1 MDQSLGVSLESL
13 LDDLPVCLLVK
24 DKDGRRI
31 YGNRTY
37 FEMRRAPKEEVLG
50 KTDAD
55 LFPRD
60 LAEEYRRDDLHVMQT
75 GETIHRFE
83 KHVSENK
90 EVRWV
95 EIFKKPWLDANHAI
109 RGVQLLFY
117 DATERKQTQS
127 ELKYERALLHA
138 LLDNIPD
145 SIYFKDIDSRFI
157 RVSRSMCTKFELGEI
172 ANVIGK
178 TDADIFTKEHANQ
191 ARADEVW
198 IMETRR
204 PIVNQVERETWPNR
218 ADTWCSTTKMPLYD
232 ERGKIVGTFGVSRD
246 ITELKNAEI
255 ALHEA
260 TEAAHR
266 ANKAKGEFL
275 ANMSHEIRTP
285 MNGIIGMAELLAD
298 TELNAQQQQYV
309 QMVQQSAHSL
319 LRLLN
324 DILDFSKI
332 EAGKLDLELIPTNL
346 RECIE
351 VAMAGLSLRAKQKH
365 LNLSVCIDEAI
376 PTTMLCDGGRLQ
388 QILIN
393 LVGNAIKFTDVGE
406 VVVNAEYA
414 GGPPSERVHTIHFSI
429 RDTGIGISPEKQR
442 SIFEAF
448 SQADASTTRKYGG
461 TGLGLTISSQ
471 LVDLM
476 HGKIWVE
483 SVKGE
488 GTTFHFT
495 AEFGVVNDESQNNTA
510 TTAGRSVLIINPNVT
525 ERVVLKETLSRLGF
539 NVLIAASLEQ
549 AREAFRLRRDKNRS
563 IDLLIVEQSVEVSS
577 IASLLIHHAGE
588 KRTRAIILCDEACQK
603 DSAKHL
609 SSVTYLDKSIDRIK
623 LTNVIE
629 DLLKDQLVSN
639 DNERNASEASRR
651 KLCILLAEDGAVN
664 QAVAVGLLQRYGHQV
679 DVVENGLEAYD
690 AWKAN
695 AYDLIL
701 MDVQMPIMDGLESA
715 RKIREE
721 ENARSIGI
729 EPIPIIALTAAAMQ
743 GDKERCF
750 EAGMSGYLDKPIIV
764 RELEQ
769 LLEQVAQAREIS
781 RVNEGIALVGL
792 HESIAS
798 YSVRST
804 ETADCNA
811 PKAVPNPIP
820 RPVEP
825 SSFDPSAPQ
834 KRLRCSQEQLRTLVK
849 TMQEEASQ
857 RIAQMSNGFEQ
868 SDIGLVTRAA
878 HSLKSA
884 TQLFNASS
892 VGNLAAQIEE
902 YSREGDLTAAVVPFE
917 DLCRA
922 TNILRHEMQAWL
934 ENFKP

>member
-1 MDQSLGVSLESL
+1 
-13 LDDLPVCLLVK
+13 
-24 DKDGRRI
+24 
-31 YGNRTY
+31 
-37 FEMRRAPKEEVLG
+37 
-50 KTDAD
+50 
-55 LFPRD
+55 
-60 LAEEYRRDDLHVMQT
+60 MQT

-414 GGPPSERVHTIHFSI
+414 GGPPSERVHTIHFQFVI
-429 RDTGIGISPEKQR
+429 PELVSPRKNREVFR
-442 SIFEAF
+442 SILSSGCIYDKKVRRNRAG
-448 SQADASTTRKYGG
+448 ADDI
-461 TGLGLTISSQ
+461 LTACRSDAWK
-471 LVDLM
+471 DL
-476 HGKIWVE
+476 VE